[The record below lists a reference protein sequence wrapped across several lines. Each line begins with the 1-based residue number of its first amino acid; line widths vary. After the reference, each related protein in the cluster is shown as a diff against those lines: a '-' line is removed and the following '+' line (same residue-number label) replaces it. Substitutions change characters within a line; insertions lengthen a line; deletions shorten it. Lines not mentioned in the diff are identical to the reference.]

1 MSGPWVNDNVLD
13 SGLTYIK
20 TNCDRMILV
29 KAYTSADTF
38 ATLISNG
45 VASTAMTSADF
56 AIAANSPTG
65 RKITS
70 TAKTAVTAYGNSGAT
85 PDLVVGF
92 ANSSG
97 SAILWVSDETTN
109 QQIYAANTVN
119 FPAFV
124 LAMPQ
129 PV

>member
-1 MSGPWVNDNVLD
+1 MAGPWVNDNVLD
-13 SGLTYIK
+13 SGLSYIK
-20 TNCDRMILV
+20 TNCDRMVLV

-38 ATLISNG
+38 AVLVGNG

-56 AIAANSPTG
+56 AIAAHSPTG

-70 TAKTAVTAYGNSGAT
+70 TAKTAVTAYTNSGAT

-92 ANSSG
+92 VNSSG
-97 SAILWVSDETTN
+97 SAVLWVSDETSD
-109 QQIYAANTVN
+109 QQIYTANTVN

-129 PV
+129 PT